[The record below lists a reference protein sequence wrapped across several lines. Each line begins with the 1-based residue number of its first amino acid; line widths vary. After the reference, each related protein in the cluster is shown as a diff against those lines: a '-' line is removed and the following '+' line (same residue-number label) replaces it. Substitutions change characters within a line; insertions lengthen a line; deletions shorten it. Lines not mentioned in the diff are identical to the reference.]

1 MSQLVP
7 IEPAKGSTQS
17 RKRRGR
23 GMGSG
28 LGKTSGRGHKGWH
41 SRSGSKR
48 LSWYE
53 GGQMPLQRRLPKR
66 GFSNARFRKRVQ
78 IVSLKAIMAAELPK
92 VTPSVLKERGIIK
105 YDDRPMKVL
114 GGGEVSRA
122 LEVSAHQFSDSA
134 REKIEKSGGTV
145 IVLDKSALA

>member
-7 IEPAKGSTQS
+7 IEPAKGSTHS

-48 LSWYE
+48 PAWYE

-78 IVSLKAIMAAELPK
+78 IVSLKAIMAAELAK

-105 YDDRPMKVL
+105 YGDLPVKVL
-114 GGGEVSRA
+114 GSGEVSRA
-122 LEVSAHQFSDSA
+122 IEVSAHQFSGSA
-134 REKIEKSGGTV
+134 RKKIEKSGGTV
-145 IVLDKSALA
+145 IVLDESTLA